1 MATLHA
7 AFKLRGNLGNLSYYT
22 DRNGR
27 NIVRSKG
34 GPSKKAVLKHRN
46 FERTRESCAD
56 FGAASS
62 VAAVVRRAFL
72 PYLKWTSE
80 SDYFNRLVGLV
91 RMIQRTDQ
99 TNIRGTKNILS
110 GNVYMLEDFE
120 FNANRHLANTLDAE
134 ITPYVDKATGNT
146 IVSFSSFTPATHLA
160 APKGATHFQLIAQA
174 VTLDTEEERSARTT
188 QIGPL
193 LDINSTETGIIE
205 LDLQLNTQ
213 EEGILAVAAGILFY
227 KEEMEIP
234 LSIRDGALKII
245 SIDRIS
251 PANTEQPPQTAV
263 IARSESSPPP
273 VIARSESS
281 SDEATSRN
289 TEETQPP
296 RQQSAS
302 GDSPAAAS
310 AKAGQRHDQPL
321 DIFLSGMVPE
331 HLPRNLSESQQAFY
345 HEKLQKLQLSRWQN
359 KLNKYRKG

>member
-120 FNANRHLANTLDAE
+120 FNANRHLANTLDTE

-146 IVSFSSFTPATHLA
+146 IVSFSSFTPSTHLA
-160 APKGATHFQLIAQA
+160 VPKGATHFQLIAQA

-213 EEGILAVAAGILFY
+213 EEGILAIAAGILFY

-245 SIDRIS
+245 SIERVA
-251 PANTEQPPQTAV
+251 PAQQLKTAV
-263 IARSESSPPP
+263 IARSESS
-273 VIARSESS
+273 
-281 SDEATSRN
+281 SDAATSRN
-289 TEETQPP
+289 AKVTQPP
-296 RQQSAS
+296 RQQPVSE
-302 GDSPAAAS
+302 DPPTEPS

-331 HLPRNLSESQQAFY
+331 GLPKNLSESQQAFY
-345 HEKLQKLQLSRWQN
+345 LEKIKKLQLSRWQN